1 MPWFYKKFKDHNGNM
16 GEHYGLLRL
25 SADPHSVKLLTSLFT
40 CRGLYEEDRQTK
52 RNAPSQMTGIRLNS
66 VFSLNL
72 KTLLYYYLES
82 CTTKCFDILN
92 WSALLLNNKH
102 PIKPHSYVM
111 SSAKFIDCLNLL
123 NVHLEICL

>member
-40 CRGLYEEDRQTK
+40 CRGLYEDRQTK

-66 VFSLNL
+66 VLTKFK
-72 KTLLYYYLES
+72 KTS
-82 CTTKCFDILN
+82 
-92 WSALLLNNKH
+92 LLL
-102 PIKPHSYVM
+102 P
-111 SSAKFIDCLNLL
+111 
-123 NVHLEICL
+123 